1 MAKHSQTPSQTIIHT
16 HSQISQV
23 PPFCDKHTAPNAT
36 IFRTG
41 KVSSPPFKTPPSVSH
56 NSFLSEDRTYTHQHV
71 LQTRLS
77 KRGASIKNMSKMV
90 SKKQIHDCFSLFLYI
105 NTHTRTEQQRVAHGV
120 HYFVILERSPL
131 QIHLSPHRTTTLTTQ
146 AHTRGFPPL
155 SSIPLPSFSL
165 LSVAPFPPSS
175 FPRLKHCENFL
186 HAICTARSAA
196 SQPSQAP
203 THTAASPSLPSLSLS
218 MLLEDPPL
226 SLFYAALKR
235 GLNDLSRSI
244 SLE

>member
-1 MAKHSQTPSQTIIHT
+1 
-16 HSQISQV
+16 
-23 PPFCDKHTAPNAT
+23 
-36 IFRTG
+36 
-41 KVSSPPFKTPPSVSH
+41 
-56 NSFLSEDRTYTHQHV
+56 
-71 LQTRLS
+71 
-77 KRGASIKNMSKMV
+77 MSKMV

-165 LSVAPFPPSS
+165 LSVAPFPLPLSPGLNIAKTFCTLFAQRAEQPVS
-175 FPRLKHCENFL
+175 LAKLLHTQQPRL
-186 HAICTARSAA
+186 
-196 SQPSQAP
+196 P
-203 THTAASPSLPSLSLS
+203 LPLSLS